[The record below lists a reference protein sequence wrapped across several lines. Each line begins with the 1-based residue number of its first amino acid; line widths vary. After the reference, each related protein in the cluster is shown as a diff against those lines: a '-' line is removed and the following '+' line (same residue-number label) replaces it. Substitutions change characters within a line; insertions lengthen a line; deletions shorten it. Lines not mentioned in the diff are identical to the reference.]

1 LTKPVASR
9 LRVGRE
15 LCRVLRTNL
24 RSPVPRHRVLAL
36 RGSVRQN
43 LATPDDWRSALSD
56 ADVHVRREAL
66 NQIAHVTFDDDAV
79 FAALVHC
86 LDDDDAL
93 VVDGASSRS
102 ASTSTLCVEK
112 MCVIATSHEDA
123 RCRESAIAALGAIGD
138 DRARPAILA
147 ALNDKPRCAD
157 APSSHSR
164 TSRDPTSTRRWRAP
178 VRTVTG
184 SSGGRQSTRSRRRL
198 TIGVA
203 IERVQCGISS
213 RQSRSPRIT
222 TVSGS
227 SATVTSTPVFVT
239 MSSAKSLKSA

>member
-1 LTKPVASR
+1 MQGDESTLAESIDETL
-9 LRVGRE
+9 LRAGFALGE
-15 LCRVLRTNL
+15 NYAEVLRTNL

-93 VVDGASSRS
+93 VVDGALF
-102 ASTSTLCVEK
+102 ALGEHLYVGAVEK

-147 ALNDKPRCAD
+147 ALNDKP
-157 APSSHSR
+157 
-164 TSRDPTSTRRWRAP
+164 P
-178 VRTVTG
+178 VRRRAIVALSNFEG
-184 SSGGRQSTRSRRRL
+184 PDIDEALARASEDRDWQVRAAVNQLGRDDD
-198 TIGVA
+198 
-203 IERVQCGISS
+203 
-213 RQSRSPRIT
+213 
-222 TVSGS
+222 
-227 SATVTSTPVFVT
+227 
-239 MSSAKSLKSA
+239 

>member
-1 LTKPVASR
+1 MQGDESTLAESIDETL
-9 LRVGRE
+9 LRDGFALGE
-15 LCRVLRTNL
+15 NYAEVLRTNL

-93 VVDGASSRS
+93 VVDGALF
-102 ASTSTLCVEK
+102 ALGEHLYVGAVEK

-147 ALNDKPRCAD
+147 ALNDKP
-157 APSSHSR
+157 
-164 TSRDPTSTRRWRAP
+164 P
-178 VRTVTG
+178 VRRRAIVALSNFEG
-184 SSGGRQSTRSRRRL
+184 PDIDEALARASEDRDWQVRAAVNQLGRDDD
-198 TIGVA
+198 
-203 IERVQCGISS
+203 
-213 RQSRSPRIT
+213 
-222 TVSGS
+222 
-227 SATVTSTPVFVT
+227 
-239 MSSAKSLKSA
+239 

>member
-1 LTKPVASR
+1 MQGDESTLAESIDETL
-9 LRVGRE
+9 LRAGFALSE
-15 LCRVLRTNL
+15 NYAEVLRTNL

-93 VVDGASSRS
+93 VVDGALF
-102 ASTSTLCVEK
+102 ALGEHLYVGAVEK

-147 ALNDKPRCAD
+147 ALNDKP
-157 APSSHSR
+157 
-164 TSRDPTSTRRWRAP
+164 P
-178 VRTVTG
+178 VRRRAIVALSNFEG
-184 SSGGRQSTRSRRRL
+184 PDIDEALARASEDRDWQVRAAVNQLGRDDD
-198 TIGVA
+198 
-203 IERVQCGISS
+203 
-213 RQSRSPRIT
+213 
-222 TVSGS
+222 
-227 SATVTSTPVFVT
+227 
-239 MSSAKSLKSA
+239 